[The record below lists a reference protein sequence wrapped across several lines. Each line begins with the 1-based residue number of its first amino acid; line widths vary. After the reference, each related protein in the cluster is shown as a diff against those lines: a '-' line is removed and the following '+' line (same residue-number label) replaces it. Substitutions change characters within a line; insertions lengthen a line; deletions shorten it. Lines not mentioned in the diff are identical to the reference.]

1 MSSDYMKTIFDDSDY
16 DMDGCDID
24 LFVDLLGEWF
34 SPEELGIGPR
44 LKELDWTEEFKR
56 DMITGN
62 GFIIK
67 QKATDKFKN
76 ILPEGI
82 HSPKFGTTWSDE
94 NAFQERYRC
103 ECGELIGKLYE
114 GEVCPKCHTKV
125 KFNDVN
131 LDIFGWMCLLHD
143 YYIIQ
148 PAMYKKIYAFIGK
161 KNLPNILDFKY
172 VMNKDGYFEKPVEQD
187 KQHPFYGIGMYEFR
201 KRFDEIMLW
210 YYNKKKQKKD
220 LYENNVKILRK
231 EVVED
236 YFDLNRDYK
245 KIKEYLSKIDDNMK
259 KSVEYGKGIRI
270 LNQDLW
276 ETIISFIISANNNI
290 PRIKGIIERLSK
302 NYGEE
307 IEYNGEKYY
316 TFPTAE
322 ELKDV
327 SVEKYRELGLGFR
340 DIRLYE
346 TTKMILNGE
355 VDLDNL
361 RNNLNTMEVRN
372 KLLTLSGVGPKVAD
386 CILLFSDL
394 KRFEVFP
401 IDVWVRRVMNDL
413 YIKNEDET
421 KVNKKQIEKI
431 AKEKFGNLA
440 GLAQQ
445 YLFYWRREA

>member
-1 MSSDYMKTIFDDSDY
+1 MKEQIYEIENVDSFELKDIFDCGQCFRWNEQEDESY
-16 DMDGCDID
+16 TG
-24 LFVDLLGEWF
+24 V
-34 SPEELGIGPR
+34 
-44 LKELDWTEEFKR
+44 FK
-56 DMITGN
+56 GN
-62 GFIIK
+62 V
-67 QKATDKFKN
+67 
-76 ILPEGI
+76 L
-82 HSPKFGTTWSDE
+82 
-94 NAFQERYRC
+94 
-103 ECGELIGKLYE
+103 
-114 GEVCPKCHTKV
+114 
-125 KFNDVN
+125 
-131 LDIFGWMCLLHD
+131 
-143 YYIIQ
+143 
-148 PAMYKKIYAFIGK
+148 
-161 KNLPNILDFKY
+161 
-172 VMNKDGYFEKPVEQD
+172 
-187 KQHPFYGIGMYEFR
+187 
-201 KRFDEIMLW
+201 
-210 YYNKKKQKKD
+210 
-220 LYENNVKILRK
+220 NVKKEGNKVTFKGVCNGDIK

-236 YFDLNRDYK
+236 YFDLNRDYE
-245 KIKEYLSKIDDNMK
+245 KIKEILSKIDDNMK

-302 NYGEE
+302 NYGKE
-307 IEYNGEKYY
+307 IDYNGEKYY
-316 TFPTAE
+316 TFPTAQ

-327 SVEKYRELGLGFR
+327 SVEKYRKLGLGFR

-355 VDLDNL
+355 VDLDEL
-361 RNNLNTMEVRN
+361 KNNPNTMEVRD

-431 AKEKFGNLA
+431 AKEKFGDLA